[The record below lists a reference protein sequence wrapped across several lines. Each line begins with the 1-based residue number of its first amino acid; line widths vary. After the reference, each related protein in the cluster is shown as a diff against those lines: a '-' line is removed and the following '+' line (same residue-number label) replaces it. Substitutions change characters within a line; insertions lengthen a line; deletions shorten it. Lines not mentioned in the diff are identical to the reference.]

1 MSDAAATSFPPSDAS
16 AATRALEPAIAPHLQ
31 LLTHSAGEEVSQ
43 THAGLG
49 LLLLWL
55 SDDVLGAVNADLRS
69 LDVTESK
76 LNVLMLFSLQERGWW
91 RNGPLTP
98 SAIADYLGVTR
109 STVTGQLDWLERRG
123 LLQRQ
128 LRDEDRRSLEL
139 SLTEAGRELLRQALP
154 GFWRACQRLTEA
166 LDESECAALWSLLAK
181 VWSRLK
187 AD

>member
-55 SDDVLGAVNADLRS
+55 SDDVLGAVNTDLRT

-166 LDESECAALWSLLAK
+166 LDESECAVLWSLLAK